1 MEKIFSDVVVHKFI
15 YLEASFYEN
24 LMSLSVLFG
33 GQYLY
38 VLLLSKLP
46 KLPNLKFLCQTW

>member
-15 YLEASFYEN
+15 YLEANFYEN
-24 LMSLSVLFG
+24 PMSLSVLFW

-46 KLPNLKFLCQTW
+46 KFTNLNMNLT